1 VTGGGDPGA
10 SYDRRWAAYTR
21 RSLALLRPWIA
32 GRSTGAVLDVGCGTG
47 SLLPR
52 LAAWG
57 ATVDAYAG
65 VDPDAAMLAT
75 AGARIAAA
83 PFPAGVA
90 RAGAGA
96 LPFRDAS
103 FDLAVT
109 ASSLHAW
116 PDPGAGLAELRRV
129 LRSDGTLMLL
139 DGDARPLPMRA
150 LRGWMR
156 LRGIPFGR
164 MHRRGELRAML
175 ATAGLRP
182 DAEVR
187 GTAGGGWRLVAF
199 RARPV

>member
-10 SYDRRWAAYTR
+10 AYDRRWAEYTR
-21 RSLALLRPWIA
+21 RSLALLRPWIE
-32 GRSTGAVLDVGCGTG
+32 GRCSGAVLDVGCGTG
-47 SLLPR
+47 NLLPR

-57 ATVDAYAG
+57 ARVDAYAG
-65 VDPDAAMLAT
+65 ADPDAAMLAT

-103 FDLAVT
+103 FDLVVT
-109 ASSLHAW
+109 ASSLHMW
-116 PDPGAGLAELRRV
+116 PDAAAGLAELRRV
-129 LRSDGTLMLL
+129 LRSDGALLLL
-139 DGDARPLPMRA
+139 DWDARPLPMRA

-156 LRGIPFGR
+156 LRRIPFGR

-175 ATAGLRP
+175 AAAGLRA